1 MTALLIGLGSV
12 AALLVL
18 LALGLEIAYA
28 LAVVG
33 VVGLFLIGGVPL
45 AQGVLA
51 TAPYSSVAKFA
62 LVVLPMFILMG
73 ELVVATGMARHAYVA
88 ARAWLGRLPGGLMM
102 TAVGASALL
111 ATTSGSSIAATVT
124 VGRVSIA
131 EMRRYGY
138 DGGLAAGTVAVAGTL
153 AALIPPSALL
163 VFYALLSD
171 QSISAM
177 LLAGIGPG
185 LLSAALFML
194 TAYLIGR
201 LRPALAPRLAQPAD
215 WRERLSSLRL
225 FAPLGTLVL
234 VVLGGIYSGLVTA
247 TEAAAFGALVAL
259 IMLALSGRLT
269 LPRLDEALSSSARIT
284 CMIFLIIIGGTL
296 FARMLAF
303 AGVPLALA
311 EFIRG
316 LDISPMAVV
325 LVMML
330 ILTVLGMFIDPIGM
344 LMLTLPFF
352 LPVVKQLGI
361 DPIWFGVLVVLQA
374 ELGVITPPI
383 GMHLFVV
390 NKIAPDITFASI
402 IRGSLPFMACQ
413 FLLVA
418 LVILFPPIALWVP
431 GQLR

>member
-1 MTALLIGLGSV
+1 MTPLLIGLGAV
-12 AALLVL
+12 GALLIL

-33 VVGLFLIGGVPL
+33 AVGLFLIGGVQL
-45 AQGVLA
+45 ADGVLA
-51 TAPYSSVAKFA
+51 TVPYSSVASFG

-73 ELVVATGMARHAYVA
+73 ELVVIAGMAQHAYVS

-102 TAVGASALL
+102 TAIGASTLL

-177 LLAGIGPG
+177 LLAGVGPG

-201 LRPALAPRLAQPAD
+201 LYPTLAPRLAQPTQ

-225 FAPLGTLVL
+225 LAPLGTLVL

-247 TEAAAFGALVAL
+247 TEGAAFGALVAL
-259 IMLALSGRLT
+259 LMLALSGRLT
-269 LPRLDEALSSSARIT
+269 LPRLNEALSSSARIT
-284 CMIFLIIIGGTL
+284 CMVFLIIIGGTL
-296 FARMLAF
+296 FSRMLAF

-316 LDISPMAVV
+316 LEMSPIGVV

-352 LPVVKQLGI
+352 LPVVNHLGI

-390 NKIAPDITFASI
+390 NKIAPDLALASI

-413 FLLVA
+413 FLVVA